1 MEKVKKHHHHEP
13 LSLRAR
19 FKMSTD
25 TPKRGKEKYIFFKK
39 NYKFREIKEFF
50 SVKLFSRKIN
60 HTFIYR
66 LPTNAWQSLEN

>member
-25 TPKRGKEKYIFFKK
+25 TPKRGKEKCIFFKK
-39 NYKFREIKEFF
+39 NYKSREIKEYFF
-50 SVKLFSRKIN
+50 REIIFTKNLVKLK
-60 HTFIYR
+60 
-66 LPTNAWQSLEN
+66 Q